1 MEQLIANH
9 ASFIIKLKFLRESI
23 PYLSFILFRR
33 DIMAK
38 RPAFFI
44 RPEKVVQDEKSAK
57 ENSLFYFSTFNFK
70 NAPICCFNGERIH
83 YIICFNFNNL

>member
-1 MEQLIANH
+1 
-9 ASFIIKLKFLRESI
+9 
-23 PYLSFILFRR
+23 
-33 DIMAK
+33 MAK

-57 ENSLFYFSTFNFK
+57 ENRLFYFSTFNFK

-83 YIICFNFNNL
+83 YII